1 MFKTLITLARGSSAR
16 AAERLHDQNALLIL
30 DQQIREAAA
39 ALDSAR
45 RALSVATAQD
55 ATEERRIAKIEAD
68 IRDLEARATA
78 ALDTREDLATEAA
91 DAIAGL
97 EIDLAAARTAHANF
111 ARESTRMR
119 QLVRN
124 GERRI
129 ADLERGRR
137 TAQAAEAVR
146 RLRTRGVW
154 TVGANASALR
164 DAEETLERLR
174 RNQIESDDADDAFD
188 ELTGERG
195 GADALK
201 EKLEQA
207 GFGERTKPTAA
218 SVLDRLK
225 RSRQGG
231 DASAPSPSPHVP

>member
-1 MFKTLITLARGSSAR
+1 
-16 AAERLHDQNALLIL
+16 
-30 DQQIREAAA
+30 
-39 ALDSAR
+39 
-45 RALSVATAQD
+45 
-55 ATEERRIAKIEAD
+55 
-68 IRDLEARATA
+68 
-78 ALDTREDLATEAA
+78 
-91 DAIAGL
+91 
-97 EIDLAAARTAHANF
+97 
-111 ARESTRMR
+111 MR

-137 TAQAAEAVR
+137 TAEAAEAVR

-164 DAEETLERLR
+164 DAEETLDRLR
-174 RNQIESDDADDAFD
+174 RNQTESDAADDAFD
-188 ELTGERG
+188 ELAGERG

-201 EKLEQA
+201 AKLEQA

-225 RSRQGG
+225 RARHGG
-231 DASAPSPSPHVP
+231 DASPPSPSPQAS